1 MRSIPVDTSTGVVFQ
16 VLFMMGVRTTDR
28 HDPGVYFSICSR
40 PTVEIPEPF
49 PSKTN
54 GKVAGPEYVRGLAIG
69 LTASELTPSNNM
81 RGRFCLSPD
90 ACPDECMTQHS
101 LRFRRRTH
109 AGTSEFRAPFSP
121 SRPVRIYASTI
132 PIDDFSTRY
141 IALSRSPQL
150 AGSTLS
156 DQIAALF
163 TYLPVQLPIL
173 DQMQ

>member
-16 VLFMMGVRTTDR
+16 VLFMMGVRTTDG

-54 GKVAGPEYVRGLAIG
+54 GKVAGPEY
-69 LTASELTPSNNM
+69 P
-81 RGRFCLSPD
+81 
-90 ACPDECMTQHS
+90 PDECMTQHS

-109 AGTSEFRAPFSP
+109 AGTSEFRVPFSP

-163 TYLPVQLPIL
+163 TYLLVQLPIL